1 MSANAE
7 EESIDG
13 EGMSMQMKK
22 VWMILCL
29 LCALLMLGN
38 AALAESFSI
47 KDANGQ
53 VLTPNGPVYWLTS
66 GEYTASGKSDTAEI
80 QIVQNEKVR
89 LILDSATIDLSKD
102 SGAGRSPI
110 KVCPG
115 AELTIVLADH
125 SSNVLKANDGQV
137 MELNFRFG
145 LGKAGIYNKDGIL
158 SIQCASA
165 TEEGHQCT
173 EDCGALLA
181 VGGYSAAGI
190 GGRIAAEGSNITI
203 NGGRITARGRGTPQK
218 YGSVEFSGAGIG
230 SGFGEKAYNI
240 VINGGIVDAQAEM
253 DGAGIGGA
261 GNLDVRME
269 HGHAEDITINGG
281 TVTARGGSFGAGIGG
296 GGFHGE
302 ASRIAINGGTVTA
315 IGGEKAAGIGGGQDG
330 KASDIQITG
339 GTVTAISS
347 YAGAGIGGGYNRTA
361 QNIVVSGGQVTAIG
375 GIMEDVSDD
384 PGTDG
389 EGIGRGGYL
398 GHHAAYVK
406 APSGIFVA
414 PGNGKETT
422 VLAGSNENNAAE
434 LQSSPFDGKTDITG
448 LISYSRCVLVGPQ
461 KLLQEKGNVVLG
473 EAELSQQKPVQVP
486 TLILPEDASGTATGV
501 LTFTEVSVDT
511 DNTMIFNVHWVD
523 EAGNEIPLPAGSKLC
538 FPYPDGMDQ
547 NSANSYQF
555 TIIHTPAKGRTET
568 YLSQNGEIEFLKQ
581 GMCIEVTSFSPF
593 EITWEAFPMVDLPK
607 TGDHTHMMIWLA
619 LILISSVMLLRF
631 RSIQKRRS

>member
-1 MSANAE
+1 MS
-7 EESIDG
+7 I
-13 EGMSMQMKK
+13 QMKK

-29 LCALLMLGN
+29 LCVLSLGN

-47 KDANGQ
+47 RDANGQ
-53 VLTPNGPVYWLTS
+53 KLTPEWDAVYVLGS
-66 GEYTASGKSDTAEI
+66 GEYTVSGESNTA
-80 QIVQNEKVR
+80 QIVIREQSNVR
-89 LILDSATIDLSKD
+89 LILDSVKIDLSKNSD
-102 SGAGRSPI
+102 WWQSPI
-110 KVCPG
+110 SVFWD
-115 AELTIVLADH
+115 AELTLVLADH
-125 SSNVLKANDGQV
+125 SSNTLKASNGPIMDWYQERGSGNAAISNDGK
-137 MELNFRFG
+137 G
-145 LGKAGIYNKDGIL
+145 L
-158 SIQCASA
+158 SIQCESASGK
-165 TEEGHQCT
+165 GHQCT
-173 EDCGALLA
+173 EACGSLLA

-190 GGRIAAEGSNITI
+190 GGSSGQAGHDITI
-203 NGGRITARGRGTPQK
+203 NGGRITAKGCATPQR

-230 SGFGEKAYNI
+230 SGYGAQAYNI
-240 VINGGIVDAQAEM
+240 VINGGIVDAQAQM
-253 DGAGIGGA
+253 DGAGIGAAGEFSEYRIGA
-261 GNLDVRME
+261 
-269 HGHAEDITINGG
+269 AEDIIINGG
-281 TVTARGGSFGAGIGG
+281 VVTARGGAFAAGIGG
-296 GGFHGE
+296 GGFHGP

-330 KASDIQITG
+330 SGSDIQISG
-339 GTVTAISS
+339 GTVTAVSS
-347 YAGAGIGGGYNRTA
+347 YAGAGIGGGYNGTA
-361 QNIVVSGGQVTAIG
+361 QNIVISGGQVTAIG
-375 GIMEDVSDD
+375 GIMEDISND

-434 LQSSPFDGKTDITG
+434 LQSSPFDSKTDITG

-486 TLILPEDASGTATGV
+486 TLILPEDASGTANGV

-538 FPYPDGMDQ
+538 FPYPDGMDR
-547 NSANSYQF
+547 NSAGGYQI
-555 TIIHTPAKGRTET
+555 TIVHTLKNGKTET
-568 YLSQNGEIEFLKQ
+568 YFSQNGEIEFLKQ

-593 EITWEAFPMVDLPK
+593 EITWEEQPMIDLPQ
-607 TGDHTHMMIWLA
+607 TGDDTHMMIWLA
-619 LILISSVMLLRF
+619 LILISSAMLLHF
-631 RSIQKRRS
+631 RIVRKQRN